1 MNQSSV
7 KSKAE
12 LLSLIESLASENSKC
27 WENSSATDFIEAL
40 GAWLNDAEGY
50 YKSVDLD
57 LDVNEAS
64 WQLFADALQ
73 AARNY
78 E

>member
-1 MNQSSV
+1 MNQHSV

-12 LLSLIESLASENSKC
+12 LLSLIKSLASENSNF
-27 WENSSATDFIEAL
+27 WENRSATDFIEAL
-40 GAWLNDAEGY
+40 GAWLSDAEGY
-50 YKSVDLD
+50 YKNFNLD
-57 LDVNEAS
+57 IDTTEAS

>member
-12 LLSLIESLASENSKC
+12 LLSLIESLSSENDKC
-27 WENSSATDFIEAL
+27 WENSSAIDFIQAL

-50 YKSVDLD
+50 YKNVD